1 MLLPLAILPHLFAA
15 QTASQNYI
23 LSRRPLNTAGT
34 AAIETVTYVDG
45 LGRPV
50 ETVQKGAAPDG
61 GFVSYA
67 NGDASKPSF
76 HYYIKDHLGSNR
88 IVLADDGTVEQ
99 VNDYYPFGA
108 LMSNGWTNASSQ
120 RYKYIGKELDRTF
133 GYDMYDNGAR
143 WNNSLLGRWETMDK
157 LAEKS
162 YEVSPYAVCK
172 DNPQNRIDVN
182 GLDDYKL
189 SRNGTLKFWRKT
201 NAKSTDRIYSE
212 KENITVGK
220 TIVGQMLAN
229 KPNYNGTYAVGSKN
243 EIMNLFYFV
252 ANNSNVEWGLS
263 GFHTKDGDKF
273 LLRTT
278 YSEGDVSMTYGPF
291 RMLDLFVDVHSHPGN
306 SPAKASGFGKN
317 SEQNGKLYSAGGDDQ
332 FTANN
337 IFNSFKAANKSW
349 PNGYPRFFI
358 YHIKSQRLIAYNSD
372 SPKISTSIVRNMYDL
387 VK

>member
-108 LMSNGWTNASSQ
+108 LMSNGWTNVSAQ
-120 RYKYIGKELDRTF
+120 KYKYIGKELDRTF

-143 WNNSLLGRWETMDK
+143 WNNSILGRWETMDK

-172 DNPQNRIDVN
+172 DNPLRILDNN
-182 GLDDYKL
+182 GLFGYEFQAIVARWTDIAKGKAVGPVTYNRDASDSKYKYSYNTGSIKNNEIIITSNYTMSTDVFDGMQDLGDGIAVAGYAMTLTGVGAEVGAPTAAFGNTL
-189 SRNGTLKFWRKT
+189 SGIGSAGSLMTDIFINSSFGNVEKFDIAAYLTGKIMDWKLNKCLPKYIEGYGKKYGEKGSTLGAEIVT
-201 NAKSTDRIYSE
+201 QGIGLKSTIVQDAV
-212 KENITVGK
+212 ENKIEEEESHD
-220 TIVGQMLAN
+220 M
-229 KPNYNGTYAVGSKN
+229 
-243 EIMNLFYFV
+243 
-252 ANNSNVEWGLS
+252 
-263 GFHTKDGDKF
+263 DK
-273 LLRTT
+273 R
-278 YSEGDVSMTYGPF
+278 
-291 RMLDLFVDVHSHPGN
+291 H
-306 SPAKASGFGKN
+306 
-317 SEQNGKLYSAGGDDQ
+317 
-332 FTANN
+332 
-337 IFNSFKAANKSW
+337 
-349 PNGYPRFFI
+349 
-358 YHIKSQRLIAYNSD
+358 
-372 SPKISTSIVRNMYDL
+372 
-387 VK
+387 